1 MIKLAI
7 LDDYVKAARASADWD
22 RLGARVEI
30 TAFERPFSGLE
41 DAAAILAPFDVLCV
55 MRERTPLPRALIE
68 RLPNLKLIVSSG
80 LVNRSIDQD
89 AARERGIAICHTTG
103 KDGSASTSE
112 LAWALILACAR
123 DLPRQDLSQRKSGWQ
138 DRLGMRLAGKTLGV
152 VGLGKIGSR
161 VAAIGEAFGMER
173 IAWSPNLTAERAS
186 AAGARFVGKEELF
199 ASADVVTVHLVLG
212 ERTRGL
218 IGAHEFSLM
227 KPSAIFVNTSRGP
240 IVQEPALLEALRGRA
255 IACAGLDVYD
265 IEPLPGD
272 HPLRRLDN
280 VVLTPHLGYATADN
294 FRDFYADMVEDVEAW
309 LAGAPIRVG

>member
-22 RLGARVEI
+22 RLDARVEI

-41 DAAAILAPFDVLCV
+41 DAAATLAPFDVLCV

-89 AARERGIAICHTTG
+89 AARERGILICHTTG
-103 KDGSASTSE
+103 KDGSASTIE

-123 DLPRQDLSQRKSGWQ
+123 DLPRQDLSRRKSGWQ

-161 VAAIGEAFGMER
+161 VAAIGEAFGMDR

-218 IGAHEFSLM
+218 IGAREFSLM

-309 LAGAPIRVG
+309 LSGAPIRVG